1 MVSDQIKNMMNNT
14 KDITALAARLNGKL
28 DTSMVTFSGFNRS
41 NIGREGELVGQLFT
55 KKKGELVGPLTGN
68 YGAYVVYIEDVIDA
82 PLKEDF
88 TYERMQ
94 QQQSFSQ
101 QVTGMLYPALEKTS
115 KITDNRVK
123 FY

>member
-1 MVSDQIKNMMNNT
+1 MMNNT

-28 DTSMVTFSGFNRS
+28 DTTMVTFSGFNQS
-41 NIGREGELVGQLFT
+41 NLGREGELVGQLFT
-55 KKKGELVGPLTGN
+55 KKKGELVGPLTGKF
-68 YGAYVVYIEDVIDA
+68 GAYVVYVEDVIDA

-94 QQQSFSQ
+94 QQQSFTQ
-101 QVTGMLYPALEKTS
+101 QVTSMLYPAIEKTA
-115 KITDNRVK
+115 KITDNRLR